1 MALRKAII
9 SVMLSALLIGSTAIP
24 VYAVEDKESSA
35 DTATDEVELEE
46 EDEKE
51 EEYDPWGSEES
62 ELSEESEDSEQ
73 SEESENTEASKE
85 ESVIQESEQSQEQSK
100 EESKQESKEESKV
113 QEQSKDELKEESKE
127 ESKVQ
132 EQSKEDESEKK
143 DKLIG
148 FVINFGCDNLS
159 NRYTEGRIDFSNV
172 KMVLLGSDKKT
183 VIKKYDLKNILNKQY
198 ITYSYE
204 ENEVNLEWKEGS
216 VYYLHFDNLPTSV
229 YKVSSCDIPIEYK
242 KTVTM
247 LNDKKVELIYGI
259 DSIAEFN
266 LGDYLKE
273 YNIMIF
279 AYGLDGKP
287 ASNVVFDTEITPG
300 DSNKVIYKK
309 EVKTENGVA
318 CFFVPWDKLAEEE
331 NLIMSV
337 SSNSIVNSGIYSGT
351 YKFPVSVSNN
361 VYEVYADSSVDE
373 LYVDGDGNRINRGA
387 DVTFN
392 VSFNNSN
399 ADMSLFK
406 YTDVDIELYS
416 GEYSAESIVLSNEE
430 SSHTTY
436 LSDGSRFS
444 VLPSNIDY
452 SYKYD
457 KTLIVKN
464 GANVN
469 IEATPQLLFRVINN
483 DGVAKSAHF
492 KVVSTG
498 NEYNEIQ
505 KDFSVNIGYTYDIVD
520 LDTGAKYSVYIDKNK
535 LTILNLATGEIE
547 ETGYVGGIS
556 EINNGTDGTDTSSG
570 VYVDNNVYN
579 VPKTGDIV
587 FSIIMILTGM
597 TGLSYLG
604 YLYFKRRGKKADVK
618 K

>member
-1 MALRKAII
+1 MALKKAII

-24 VYAVEDKESSA
+24 IYAVEDTTNNT
-35 DTATDEVELEE
+35 DTGEVLLEE
-46 EDEKE
+46 EDEDTDNTEDTEDIDDTDDTDTEKQGNTEDTTEADSTETDSTDINDNVNEEADSTDKTEDTDKE
-51 EEYDPWGSEES
+51 DTTDGSKES
-62 ELSEESEDSEQ
+62 DKSEDNPE
-73 SEESENTEASKE
+73 
-85 ESVIQESEQSQEQSK
+85 
-100 EESKQESKEESKV
+100 QESKE
-113 QEQSKDELKEESKE
+113 
-127 ESKVQ
+127 Q

-143 DKLIG
+143 DKLTS

-172 KMVLLGSDKKT
+172 NMILLGSDKKT
-183 VIKKYDLKNILNKQY
+183 VVKKYDLKNILNKQY

-204 ENEVNLEWKEGS
+204 ENEMNLEWKEGS

-287 ASNVVFDTEITPG
+287 ASNVVFDTEITPEN
-300 DSNKVIYKK
+300 SSKVIYIK

-331 NLIMSV
+331 NLILNV

-373 LYVDGDGNRINRGA
+373 LYIDEDGNRINRGA

-399 ADMSLFK
+399 VDMSLFK

-430 SSHTTY
+430 PSHTTY

-483 DGVAKSAHF
+483 DGVAKRAHF

-498 NEYNEIQ
+498 NEYNEMQ
-505 KDFSVNIGYTYDIVD
+505 KDFSVNTGYTYDIVD

-535 LTILNLATGEIE
+535 LTTLNLATGEIE

-556 EINNGTDGTDTSSG
+556 EINNGTDGTDTLSG
-570 VYVDNNVYN
+570 AYVDNNVYN